1 MTQILITVALSV
13 LDIAL
18 IVILWNDINYISK
31 L

>member
-13 LDIAL
+13 LDVVL